1 MKQIR
6 PPHRPFADGPPQFQ
20 PGLQRIEMN
29 DWLLPDTEKQIAL
42 AAKTELFASSL
53 GEVFQQTA
61 GSEPGQREVRTM
73 VEQAVG
79 QTCQMNGEPDLLA
92 ASRLVSDDLCLM
104 EKPEEEWILSAASLA
119 APTHFSLANTIGK
132 SLRGM
137 HRPVPDGA
145 PGLSSKIT
153 MMFDR
158 IPPGSVFERFNW
170 TIQANAARFM
180 PDAASMRE
188 QAAKTPIAL
197 ADEMLHLRVER
208 QTILRLAETGGVL
221 FCIRICIDRL
231 CDLDQTVL
239 QQLIQAWNAAN
250 AEVRAYKKWS
260 VFEPFMAQFAK
271 NHQL

>member
-20 PGLQRIEMN
+20 PGLQRIEMK
-29 DWLLPDTEKQIAL
+29 DWLVPDTEKQVAL
-42 AAKTELFASSL
+42 PAKTLLFENAL
-53 GEVFQQTA
+53 DEVFGQSV
-61 GSEPGQREVRTM
+61 GSEAGQREVRAM
-73 VEQAVG
+73 VEHAVG
-79 QTCQMNGEPDLLA
+79 QICPISDEPDLLA

-104 EKPEEEWILSAASLA
+104 EKPEEEWVLSAASLA
-119 APTHFSLANTIGK
+119 APTHFSLVNTIGK
-132 SLRGM
+132 SLGGM

-170 TIQANAARFM
+170 TIQVGATRYM
-180 PDAASMRE
+180 PDATPMR
-188 QAAKTPIAL
+188 QLATDTPL
-197 ADEMLHLRVER
+197 SRVDEVLHLRVER

-231 CDLDQTVL
+231 ADLDQSV
-239 QQLIQAWNAAN
+239 LIQLMRAWNAAN
-250 AEVRAYKKWS
+250 AEVRSYKKWA
-260 VFEPFMAQFAK
+260 VFEPLMAEFAK
-271 NHQL
+271 KRRL